1 LFTYKRGAQ
10 ALADRYLANKLQLS
24 PDFQNK
30 LASDKS
36 AGPVPTAPVAPEQ
49 LSLNLPDA
57 SARPDLTLQPPPGT
71 AIPRPQLSYN
81 QQQTLANNGGI
92 MQGPVSPPV
101 AQPQGMPTLAP
112 PKTPAQEQGANFI
125 ETQKAKWAT
134 MQGYRAPTAETPAP
148 MPTPAPAPMP
158 TPAPAPMPTPAPAEL
173 AQKYAS
179 VKQAI
184 EPKAEMPATPAGE
197 KVVLGAKK
205 PLTATAG
212 RRAVAEAEAGA
223 QETTVYY
230 KTSAGVVR
238 EIVNAKIT
246 MKNNPDF
253 AGTRATLYPGGRT
266 VVKGT
271 NTKTGETQTIT
282 VDKDGKY
289 TIK

>member
-1 LFTYKRGAQ
+1 
-10 ALADRYLANKLQLS
+10 
-24 PDFQNK
+24 
-30 LASDKS
+30 
-36 AGPVPTAPVAPEQ
+36 
-49 LSLNLPDA
+49 
-57 SARPDLTLQPPPGT
+57 
-71 AIPRPQLSYN
+71 
-81 QQQTLANNGGI
+81 
-92 MQGPVSPPV
+92 
-101 AQPQGMPTLAP
+101 MPTLAP

-134 MQGYRAPTAETPAP
+134 MQGYRAPTAET
-148 MPTPAPAPMP
+148 PAPMP

-212 RRAVAEAEAGA
+212 RRAVAEAEAGT

-230 KTSAGVVR
+230 KTSAGVIR
-238 EIVNAKIT
+238 EIVNGKIK
-246 MKNNPDF
+246 MKTDPDF
-253 AGTRATLYPGGRT
+253 AGTRATLYPDGRT

-282 VDKDGKY
+282 VDKDGKITVSSDQKKNDIGSQDQVIATLKGEGSWTDDAGNTVTLKKTSTGELRQQTRNKAGQVIDEKY
-289 TIK
+289 LD